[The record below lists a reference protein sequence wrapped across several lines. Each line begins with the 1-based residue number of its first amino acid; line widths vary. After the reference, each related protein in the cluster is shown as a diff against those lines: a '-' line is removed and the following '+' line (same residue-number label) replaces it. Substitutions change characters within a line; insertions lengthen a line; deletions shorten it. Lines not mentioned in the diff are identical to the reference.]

1 MTSFFDYF
9 IGYTVSLHVEA
20 QRMMEELNTF
30 EGGMGPRFDAPRAE
44 VVHARRLGERRQLCF
59 GRLEVNE
66 DSHATGYGSR
76 NSAEG

>member
-30 EGGMGPRFDAPRAE
+30 EGGGKPHFPNPRASL
-44 VVHARRLGERRQLCF
+44 HQLCLDERHQLCF
-59 GRLEVNE
+59 GQLEVNE

-76 NSAEG
+76 NSAEV